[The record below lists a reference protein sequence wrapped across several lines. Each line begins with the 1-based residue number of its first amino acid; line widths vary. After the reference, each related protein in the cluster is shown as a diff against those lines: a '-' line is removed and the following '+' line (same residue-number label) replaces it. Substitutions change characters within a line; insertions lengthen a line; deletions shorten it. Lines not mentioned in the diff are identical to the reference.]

1 MNTAEMEKSIKE
13 VWALFKE
20 TDTKF
25 KETDARFKE
34 TDARLDKR
42 FKETDNKIKKLAN
55 LFTGQWGKLIESLAE
70 SGIIEQMQS
79 RGINVTNLSRRLV
92 SQKNG
97 HHLELDFLLTN
108 DNEAVIGEV
117 KTTLKNKDVEKFMR
131 KLRDFLMFYPY
142 YKGFRLYGAMIGIRM
157 EQEVDT
163 FAYRKGL
170 FVFQVGDKGMLKM
183 LNDADFKPK
192 DFSLETKENF

>member
-1 MNTAEMEKSIKE
+1 MTTAEMENNIKE
-13 VWALFKE
+13 VWAL
-20 TDTKF
+20 F

-42 FKETDNKIKKLAN
+42 FKETDQKIKKLAD
-55 LFTGQWGKLIESLAE
+55 LFTGQWRKLIESLAE
-70 SGIIEQMQS
+70 SGIVEQFQS
-79 RGINVTNLSRRLV
+79 RGINVTNLSRRLT

-108 DNEAVIGEV
+108 DTEAVIGEV
-117 KTTLKNKDVEKFMR
+117 KTTLRNKDVQKFMR
-131 KLRDFLMFYPY
+131 KLREFLMFYPY
-142 YKGFRLYGAMIGIRM
+142 YKGFRLYGAMVGVRI
-157 EQEVDT
+157 EQESDM

-170 FVFQVGDKGMLKM
+170 FVFKVGGKGMLKM

-192 DFSLETKENF
+192 DFSLGAKESF